1 METTAKTDNFLKAI
15 KKHALEKQKSM
26 RDEISSMKA
35 TAIKNT
41 EKKAKADSD
50 KLIREKLEE
59 KRNEQRSILAKKSQQ
74 AQKELFVKRL
84 EMTEKVFE
92 MAKKK
97 LIEFTNTS
105 AYCEK
110 LINSAKE
117 MSELFGSES
126 CVIYINE
133 KDIDKADSIKAEFKN
148 AEITVDNSIIIGG
161 IKGYCADMNIVAD
174 ETIDT
179 KLYAQKDWFI
189 ENSGLKVL

>member
-1 METTAKTDNFLKAI
+1 METTAKTDSFLQAI
-15 KKHALEKQKSM
+15 KKHALAKQESM
-26 RDEISSMKA
+26 RNEISDMKA
-35 TAIKNT
+35 TAIKNA
-41 EKKAKADSD
+41 EIKAKADSD

-59 KRNEQRSILAKKSQQ
+59 NRNEQRSILAKKSQQ

-105 AYCEK
+105 AYKEK

-117 MSELFGSES
+117 MAELFGSES

-133 KDIDKADSIKAEFKN
+133 KDMDKADLIKSEFNN
-148 AEITVDNSIIIGG
+148 AEITVDNSIVIGG
-161 IKGYCADMNIVAD
+161 FKGFCPVMNIVAD